1 MSMTEPLSI
10 YQQVKR
16 TGGSGR
22 GVSYWAVPA
31 MCGRKRRLMSE
42 HPEVDPIVDR
52 TALDLGTYYHFLKEI
67 WLKGEMPEDV
77 VIDAD
82 PVQDIEWGEA
92 LRLFNWHREHFP
104 RDYWGQIVAV
114 ELKMPASEDHAK
126 MIKKH
131 FGHEEVT
138 GACDLVVLMSQDDID
153 RVELDRGIKLNGPGI
168 YIIDHKTSG
177 SRRSEMDARSNYTS
191 SMQCLMYMFLLNL
204 AFSQPVKGMIFDV
217 LVKHKNLRRYDEG
230 KNGSSVQT
238 FAAFPREEDGDV
250 VKAAMAYGRLQRE
263 QNFANPF
270 ACYDYGRE
278 CVYLSR
284 GLCGRY

>member
-1 MSMTEPLSI
+1 
-10 YQQVKR
+10 
-16 TGGSGR
+16 
-22 GVSYWAVPA
+22 
-31 MCGRKRRLMSE
+31 
-42 HPEVDPIVDR
+42 
-52 TALDLGTYYHFLKEI
+52 
-67 WLKGEMPEDV
+67 
-77 VIDAD
+77 
-82 PVQDIEWGEA
+82 
-92 LRLFNWHREHFP
+92 
-104 RDYWGQIVAV
+104 
-114 ELKMPASEDHAK
+114 
-126 MIKKH
+126 
-131 FGHEEVT
+131 
-138 GACDLVVLMSQDDID
+138 
-153 RVELDRGIKLNGPGI
+153 
-168 YIIDHKTSG
+168 
-177 SRRSEMDARSNYTS
+177 
-191 SMQCLMYMFLLNL
+191 LLNL